1 MSSAASRPEESLP
14 QLFFSEALLP
24 SGWSRNVRISIEGGR
39 IATVESGVA
48 PRGGDEHHAI
58 GLPGLPNLH
67 SHGFQRSM
75 AGLTEVKG
83 TSSDSFWTWRDL
95 MYRFVSRMS
104 PEDAE
109 AITAQAYVE
118 MLEAGFT
125 RVGEFHYLHHDQSG
139 APYANI
145 GELAERVAA
154 SAQTS
159 GIGLTLLPVFYAH
172 SGFGGKPPDHGQR
185 RFVNDVDGFARL
197 MEASRRAIAEYDGAK
212 IGIAPHSLRAVTP
225 GELAAILPLAADGP
239 IHIHVAEQ
247 IKEVE
252 DCIAWTG
259 ERPVHWLLDHMPV
272 DRRWCLIHATHMTD
286 DETRDMAATGAVAGL
301 CPVTEANLGD
311 GIFKA
316 PEFFGAGGRF
326 GVGSD
331 SNVLI
336 GAADELRQL
345 EYSQRLARCA
355 RNVVATTDAPSTGRA
370 LFDGALAGGSEALG
384 VVGGLADGLTA
395 DIVSLDAGNVALAG
409 RSGDAILDSWIF
421 GSRRSPV
428 DCVWTSGRKV
438 VTNGRHYRAEQVAT
452 IFRERVEGLLAA

>member
-1 MSSAASRPEESLP
+1 
-14 QLFFSEALLP
+14 
-24 SGWSRNVRISIEGGR
+24 
-39 IATVESGVA
+39 
-48 PRGGDEHHAI
+48 
-58 GLPGLPNLH
+58 
-67 SHGFQRSM
+67 
-75 AGLTEVKG
+75 
-83 TSSDSFWTWRDL
+83 
-95 MYRFVSRMS
+95 
-104 PEDAE
+104 
-109 AITAQAYVE
+109 

-145 GELAERVAA
+145 GELAGRVAA
-154 SAQTS
+154 SAQIS

-172 SGFGGKPPDHGQR
+172 SGFGGKPPDHRQR
-185 RFVNDVDGFARL
+185 RFISDVDGFARL
-197 MEASRRAIAEYDGAK
+197 MEASRRAVAGYDGGM

-225 GELAAILPLAADGP
+225 DELAAILPLAADGP

-247 IKEVE
+247 MKEVE
-252 DCIAWTG
+252 DCIAWSS
-259 ERPVHWLLDHMPV
+259 ERPVRWLLDHMPV
-272 DRRWCLIHATHMTD
+272 DRRWCLVHATHMMD
-286 DETRDMAATGAVAGL
+286 EETRNMAATGAVAGL
-301 CPVTEANLGD
+301 CPITEANLGD

-316 PEFFGAGGRF
+316 PEFFDAGGRF

-355 RNVVATTDAPSTGRA
+355 RNVVATTGAPSTGRA
-370 LFDGALAGGSEALG
+370 LFDGALAGGSQALG
-384 VVGGLADGLTA
+384 VVGGLAEGLAA

-409 RSGDAILDSWIF
+409 RSGNAVLDSWIF

-438 VTNGRHYRAEQVAT
+438 VTNGRHYRAESVAT
-452 IFRERVEGLLAA
+452 VFRKRVEGLLAA